1 MYSIAVLTF
10 APKHYTSN
18 DINEMNSS
26 LAVILWTKAQY
37 SILSRKPLLRLFTL
51 WLQLKWME
59 QFNTIQIN
67 AFFQISDFT

>member
-26 LAVILWTKAQY
+26 LAVIEQTQY
-37 SILSRKPLLRLFTL
+37 LILSRRPLLRLFTL
-51 WLQLKWME
+51 WLQLKWMV
-59 QFNTIQIN
+59 QFNTIQN

>member
-10 APKHYTSN
+10 VPKHYTTFN

-26 LAVILWTKAQY
+26 LAVILWTK
-37 SILSRKPLLRLFTL
+37 STILSRKPLLRLFTL